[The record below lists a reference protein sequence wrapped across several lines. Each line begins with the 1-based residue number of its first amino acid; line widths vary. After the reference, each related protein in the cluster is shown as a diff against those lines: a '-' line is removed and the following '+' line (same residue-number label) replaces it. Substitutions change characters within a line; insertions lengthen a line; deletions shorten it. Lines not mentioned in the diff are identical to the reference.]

1 MPSRFS
7 SLGLFNAP
15 RVGLAAVAV
24 AVAALLAACSPDG
37 GQNALQAEAYK
48 DHPAPAPAPAAA
60 PARMMA
66 KMAKM
71 AKMASMETAPAAAGG
86 QGRAAAAD
94 QRFLAIS
101 HRMQIEAPAADLAA
115 LWAAVKSRCEAL
127 DCYVETSDLRRE
139 TPQSSAEA
147 FLTMRVAA
155 RDFAPL
161 TESLGAGARVLN
173 HQTSTEDKSFEVV
186 DVEAQ
191 IKNRTEYRDSL
202 RALLLEKNVKRTLQ
216 DLMAIRDMLSQ
227 VQAEIDAASSRRALL
242 ERDTAKQLVQMRFQP
257 TRAIVS
263 SGSYSPWRQTW
274 QHSWDGLTRSMQS
287 LILTAAQSLPWLL
300 ALALVV
306 LLPLRMLVKRWLRRS
321 GARAPIVPKPA
332 AQNSQG

>member
-1 MPSRFS
+1 MSYRS
-7 SLGLFNAP
+7 SLFGLFNAP

-37 GQNALQAEAYK
+37 GQNAVQAEAYS
-48 DHPAPAPAPAAA
+48 DHVASAPAPAAT
-60 PARMMA
+60 PARMTA
-66 KMAKM
+66 KMAR
-71 AKMASMETAPAAAGG
+71 METAPAAFAVAAAGG
-86 QGRAAAAD
+86 GPGRAAATD

-101 HRMQIEAPAADLAA
+101 HRMQIEAPAADLAD
-115 LWAAVKSRCEAL
+115 LWSAVKSRCEAL

-147 FLTMRVAA
+147 LLTMRVAA
-155 RDFAPL
+155 QDFAAL
-161 TESLGAGARVLN
+161 TEALGTGSRVLN

-242 ERDTAKQLVQMRFQP
+242 ERDTAKQLVHMRFQP

-263 SGSYSPWRQTW
+263 SGSYSPWQQTW

-306 LLPLRMLVKRWLRRS
+306 LLPLRFAIKRWMRRS
-321 GARAPIVPKPA
+321 AARAQVAHKA
-332 AQNSQG
+332 DTKS

>member
-1 MPSRFS
+1 MVH
-7 SLGLFNAP
+7 A
-15 RVGLAAVAV
+15 
-24 AVAALLAACSPDG
+24 
-37 GQNALQAEAYK
+37 
-48 DHPAPAPAPAAA
+48 APAPAAA
-60 PARMMA
+60 PPPARA
-66 KMAKM
+66 M
-71 AKMASMETAPAAAGG
+71 AKMASMEMAPAALAAADAVGG
-86 QGRAAAAD
+86 QGGAAVAVAG

-101 HRMQIEAPAADLAA
+101 HRMQVEAPAAELAD

-147 FLTMRVAA
+147 FLTMRVAP
-155 RDFAPL
+155 RDFGPL
-161 TESLGAGARVLN
+161 TDALGAGARVLN
-173 HQTSTEDKSFEVV
+173 HQTTTEDKSFEVV

-191 IKNRTEYRDSL
+191 IKNRSEYRDSL

-227 VQAEIDAASSRRALL
+227 VQAEIDAASSHRALL

-263 SGSYSPWRQTW
+263 SGSYSPWQQTW
-274 QHSWDGLTRSMQS
+274 QRSWDGLTRSVQS

-321 GARAPIVPKPA
+321 SARAQTAQKPET
-332 AQNSQG
+332 QG

>member
-1 MPSRFS
+1 MVH
-7 SLGLFNAP
+7 A
-15 RVGLAAVAV
+15 
-24 AVAALLAACSPDG
+24 
-37 GQNALQAEAYK
+37 
-48 DHPAPAPAPAAA
+48 APAPAAA
-60 PARMMA
+60 PPPARA
-66 KMAKM
+66 M
-71 AKMASMETAPAAAGG
+71 AKMASMEMAPAALAAADAVGG
-86 QGRAAAAD
+86 QGGAAVAVAG

-101 HRMQIEAPAADLAA
+101 HRMQVEAPAAELAD

-147 FLTMRVAA
+147 FLTMRVVP

-161 TESLGAGARVLN
+161 TDALGAGARVLN
-173 HQTSTEDKSFEVV
+173 HQTTTEDKSFEVI

-191 IKNRTEYRDSL
+191 IKNRSEYRDSL

-227 VQAEIDAASSRRALL
+227 VQAEIDAASSHRALL

-263 SGSYSPWRQTW
+263 SGSYSPWQQTW
-274 QHSWDGLTRSMQS
+274 QRSWDGLTRSVQA

-321 GARAPIVPKPA
+321 SARAQTAQKPET
-332 AQNSQG
+332 QG

>member
-1 MPSRFS
+1 MVH
-7 SLGLFNAP
+7 A
-15 RVGLAAVAV
+15 
-24 AVAALLAACSPDG
+24 
-37 GQNALQAEAYK
+37 
-48 DHPAPAPAPAAA
+48 APAPAAA
-60 PARMMA
+60 PPPARA
-66 KMAKM
+66 M
-71 AKMASMETAPAAAGG
+71 AKMASMEMAPAALAAADAVGG
-86 QGRAAAAD
+86 QGGAAVAVAG

-101 HRMQIEAPAADLAA
+101 HRMQVEAPAADLAA

-147 FLTMRVAA
+147 FLTMRVAP

-161 TESLGAGARVLN
+161 TDALGAGARVLN
-173 HQTSTEDKSFEVV
+173 HQTTTEDKSFEVV

-191 IKNRTEYRDSL
+191 IKNRSEYRDSL

-227 VQAEIDAASSRRALL
+227 VQAEIDAASSHRALL

-263 SGSYSPWRQTW
+263 SGSYSPWQQTW
-274 QHSWDGLTRSMQS
+274 QRSWDGLTRSVQA
-287 LILTAAQSLPWLL
+287 LILTTAQWLPWLL

-306 LLPLRMLVKRWLRRS
+306 LLPLRMLIKRWLRRS
-321 GARAPIVPKPA
+321 TARAPIEPKPA
-332 AQNSQG
+332 AQDSQG

>member
-1 MPSRFS
+1 MVH
-7 SLGLFNAP
+7 A
-15 RVGLAAVAV
+15 
-24 AVAALLAACSPDG
+24 
-37 GQNALQAEAYK
+37 
-48 DHPAPAPAPAAA
+48 APAPAAA
-60 PARMMA
+60 PPPARA
-66 KMAKM
+66 M
-71 AKMASMETAPAAAGG
+71 AKMASMEMAPAALAAADAVGG
-86 QGRAAAAD
+86 QGGAAVAVAG

-101 HRMQIEAPAADLAA
+101 HRMQVEAPAAELAD

-147 FLTMRVAA
+147 FLTMRVAP
-155 RDFAPL
+155 RDFGPL
-161 TESLGAGARVLN
+161 TDALGAGARVLN
-173 HQTSTEDKSFEVV
+173 HQTTTEDKSFEVV

-191 IKNRTEYRDSL
+191 IKNRSEYRDSL

-227 VQAEIDAASSRRALL
+227 VQAEIDAASSHRALL

-263 SGSYSPWRQTW
+263 SGSYSPWQQTW
-274 QHSWDGLTRSMQS
+274 QRSWDGLTRSVQA

-321 GARAPIVPKPA
+321 SARAQTAQKPET
-332 AQNSQG
+332 QG